1 MIDQFPEDDEKL
13 IAFLKQYHPVAPRSR
28 IDAEDR
34 LMELVSREPPSP
46 PRHSH
51 QFFWIVSSAMAG
63 SLLLT
68 VGGFRWLG
76 SSPQMANSEE
86 IETFIVENW
95 HGAME
100 ETPVATPTQIT
111 SDTDWLTLTEPEA
124 KYVVSS
130 P

>member
-1 MIDQFPEDDEKL
+1 MMKFPEDDEKL
-13 IAFLKQYHPVAPRSR
+13 IAFLKQYHPIAPRSR
-28 IDAEDR
+28 IDAEEQ

-46 PRHSH
+46 TRHSQ

-68 VGGFRWLG
+68 VGGFRWLN

-86 IETFIVENW
+86 LETFIVDNW
-95 HGAME
+95 HGTME
-100 ETPVATPTQIT
+100 ETPAATPTNLT
-111 SDTDWLTLTEPEA
+111 SDSDWLILTEPEA
-124 KYVVSS
+124 KYVVTS

>member
-1 MIDQFPEDDEKL
+1 MKQFPEDDEKL
-13 IAFLKQYHPVAPRSR
+13 IAFLKQYHPVAPQAR
-28 IDAEDR
+28 IDAEEQ
-34 LMELVSREPPSP
+34 LMELVSRESPSP
-46 PRHSH
+46 SRHSH

-76 SSPQMANSEE
+76 SSAQMANSEE
-86 IETFIVENW
+86 LEMFMVDNW
-95 HGAME
+95 HGTME
-100 ETPVATPTQIT
+100 ETPVVAPTQLT
-111 SDTDWLTLTEPEA
+111 SDADWLMLTEPEA